1 MIGPADGSRD
11 SPGELFRHG
20 HTRATVM
27 QDYGKALDNCQDGDR
42 PALRTVVLVVYD
54 GIQLIELAGPMDIFG
69 AANTAT
75 GTTVYRLVTASPR
88 VGVVTVDNGLTVQVE
103 HSLRE
108 MASGDDE
115 IDTMIV
121 IGGNG
126 VFDPTVSAEVVREL
140 PALARRSRRVASV
153 CAGSL
158 LLAAAGLLDGY
169 RATTHWWSTQ
179 LLAERFPRVLVEP
192 DRIYVRDRSRWT
204 SAGVTAGIDL
214 ALALVEDDHGTEVA
228 QLIARWFVVFTRRPG
243 GQAQFSTQLRA
254 QPARTPAIRAVQQW
268 LPDHLGED
276 LSVAVLA
283 RRAGMSERSF
293 ARAFRAETGSTPGA
307 FVESLRVEAARRLL
321 ETTDLTVG
329 AIARTVGYKHG
340 ETLHRVFA
348 RHLTTTPERYRQHFS
363 TSAST

>member
-1 MIGPADGSRD
+1 MSMSAP
-11 SPGELFRHG
+11 
-20 HTRATVM
+20 
-27 QDYGKALDNCQDGDR
+27 
-42 PALRTVVLVVYD
+42 RTVVLVVYD

-75 GTTVYRLVTASPR
+75 GTTAYRLVTAAPR
-88 VGVVTVDNGLTVQVE
+88 AGAVTVDNGLTVQVE

-108 MASGDDE
+108 VASGYDE

-126 VFDPTVSAEVVREL
+126 VFGPAASAEVVPEL
-140 PALARRSRRVASV
+140 PALARRSRRVTSV

-169 RATTHWWSTQ
+169 RATTHWGSTQ

-276 LSVAVLA
+276 LSVSVLA
-283 RRAGMSERSF
+283 RRAGMSGRSF
-293 ARAFRAETGSTPGA
+293 ARAFHAETGSTPGA

>member
-1 MIGPADGSRD
+1 MP
-11 SPGELFRHG
+11 
-20 HTRATVM
+20 V
-27 QDYGKALDNCQDGDR
+27 
-42 PALRTVVLVVYD
+42 LRTVVLVVYD
-54 GIQLIELAGPMDIFG
+54 GIQLIELAGPMDILG

-75 GTTVYRLVTASPR
+75 GTAVYRLVTASPR
-88 VGVVTVDNGLTVQVE
+88 AGVVTVDNGLTMQVE
-103 HSLRE
+103 HSLGE

-126 VFDPTVSAEVVREL
+126 VFDPAVSAEVVREL

-169 RATTHWWSTQ
+169 RATTHWGSTR

-329 AIARTVGYKHG
+329 AIARMVGYKHG

-363 TSAST
+363 AGAST